1 MEDSATLRSDTSAI
15 SGLREAAVL
24 CRCLFFRCLP
34 ETNALNLGV
43 WGRAPRTYG
52 SYLLKGY
59 IPVFVY
65 S

>member
-1 MEDSATLRSDTSAI
+1 MSLS
-15 SGLREAAVL
+15 L
-24 CRCLFFRCLP
+24 FRCLP